1 MHKWEHNVIKIKL
14 YGLYCYWPNV
24 FKQFW
29 SVLALKKKKKREDI
43 LWKFLLRDHPAATIF
58 FLFFFLQVIHENAH
72 NKVPMQIWVL
82 VDSYLSCGMK
92 FLAPKDLS
100 VFSDWKVHRFLQ
112 GSMTGNNNLNNHYL
126 FPNCILIFTVLL

>member
-24 FKQFW
+24 FKAILVSISF
-29 SVLALKKKKKREDI
+29 KKKKREDI
-43 LWKFLLRDHPAATIF
+43 LWKFLLRDHPAATF
-58 FLFFFLQVIHENAH
+58 FFFFFLQVIHENAH

-92 FLAPKDLS
+92 FLASEDLS

>member
-1 MHKWEHNVIKIKL
+1 MHKWEHDVIKIKL

-24 FKQFW
+24 FKAILVSISF
-29 SVLALKKKKKREDI
+29 KKKKREDI
-43 LWKFLLRDHPAATIF
+43 LWKFLLRDHPAATF
-58 FLFFFLQVIHENAH
+58 FFFFFLQVIHENAH

-92 FLAPKDLS
+92 FLASKDLS